1 VSARRGVTFV
11 IHYYALPEGHA
22 SNILEID
29 RSRYQYES
37 CPDPNSLW
45 REEWIP
51 SVWQNP
57 RFEYRRL

>member
-1 VSARRGVTFV
+1 M
-11 IHYYALPEGHA
+11 HYYVLPEGHA
-22 SNILEID
+22 SDILEID
-29 RSRYQYES
+29 RSRSQYDS

-45 REEWIP
+45 REERIP